1 MVLDDKYCPLTK
13 KIVIKV
19 KRPLS
24 SNNASSIAAACQRR
38 NGRKNMK
45 NISLFG
51 EKKKKFIY
59 KTFMFLIKNTKSMI
73 CICEN
78 KISCYPRTN

>member
-38 NGRKNMK
+38 NGRN
-45 NISLFG
+45 SY
-51 EKKKKFIY
+51 KKH
-59 KTFMFLIKNTKSMI
+59 
-73 CICEN
+73 
-78 KISCYPRTN
+78 KIDDLYL